1 MAWPARLTP
10 LSVSAAGG
18 ARVLVVLV
26 VEDEFFVR
34 YDLANCLR
42 EAGHRVVESAN
53 GEQAIALC
61 RSPAAIDMVFTDINL
76 GGSASGFDV
85 AECFRRE
92 RPDIPVLYLSGE
104 RIDWR
109 GACLAA
115 CSSPSR
121 FGTEISWVR
130 FTGYAGCECFRRS
143 ELANSEVPHSRE
155 IPRHVR
161 TGNELCAA
169 MLLNETGCGVP

>member
-104 RIDWR
+104 RIDSAR
-109 GACLAA
+109 CVPGSMFVAKPFRHRDIMGAFHRL
-115 CSSPSR
+115 
-121 FGTEISWVR
+121 
-130 FTGYAGCECFRRS
+130 
-143 ELANSEVPHSRE
+143 
-155 IPRHVR
+155 
-161 TGNELCAA
+161 
-169 MLLNETGCGVP
+169 CGV